1 MADAALVRLGGELR
15 RFREDAGISGSA
27 VARELG
33 WSQPKVSR
41 VETGRF
47 AASLEEVATLL
58 DYYGAPEE
66 VRAELLATVARR
78 EGLAG
83 AWVVRAGGPRRRQ
96 GEIGTIEQ
104 RVKRLRQHQGLMV
117 PGLLQTR
124 RYARESAEALG
135 FADGAA
141 IADRRMARQ
150 DVFLAEGPA
159 RYEVVLDARALMRW
173 PGEPAVMA
181 EQLERL
187 AGVDPARIDLRV
199 LPPGAG
205 AAAFAIAGFLIY
217 DFTEDRPSVVLIESL
232 TADTYLSDAAD
243 VAAYGSTFDRLQ
255 KDALSVDAS
264 REYLETTLRT
274 VRRGNRGSD
283 E

>member
-15 RFREDAGISGSA
+15 RFREEAGLSGSA

-47 AASLEEVATLL
+47 AASLEEIATLL

-83 AWVVRAGGPRRRQ
+83 AWVVRAGGTRRRQ
-96 GEIGTIEQ
+96 GEIGAIEQ
-104 RVKRLRQHQGLMV
+104 RVARLRQHQGLLV

-124 RYARESAEALG
+124 EYARGIADALG
-135 FADGAA
+135 YAESDA
-141 IADRRMARQ
+141 IAERRMARQ
-150 DVFLAEGPA
+150 GAFMESGPG

-173 PGEPAVMA
+173 PGESAVMA
-181 EQLERL
+181 EQLRRL
-187 AGVDPARIDLRV
+187 MDVDLARVDLRI
-199 LPPGAG
+199 LAPGGEAT
-205 AAAFAIAGFLIY
+205 AFAIGGFMIY
-217 DFTEDRPSVVLIESL
+217 DFADNRPSVVMVESFR
-232 TADTYLSDAAD
+232 ADTYLSDEVD
-243 VAAYGSTFDRLQ
+243 VVAYDSTFDKLQ
-255 KDALSVDAS
+255 KDALSVESS
-264 REYLETTLRT
+264 RQYLETTLRDL
-274 VRRGNRGSD
+274 RGTKG
-283 E
+283 